1 MIRIIEGLPDGLF
14 GLEARGAVSADEID
28 DAMLAFAET
37 VRRRYDVALLL
48 DFGPRTSL
56 PDSPSD
62 QSFYNR
68 LEFRGPVRRVALV
81 AAPEWE
87 FRLDELLGF
96 IGCEGRRFPPRQRKV
111 AIAWLLR
118 SVTDA
123 ESTP

>member
-1 MIRIIEGLPDGLF
+1 MIRVLEGLPDGLF

-28 DAMLAFAET
+28 DAMIAFAET
-37 VRRRYDVALLL
+37 ARNRYNLALLL

-56 PDSPSD
+56 PDSSSD

-87 FRLDELLGF
+87 RRLDKLLEVV
-96 IGCEGRRFPPRQRKV
+96 GCEGQRFPPGQRKA

-118 SVTDA
+118 AVADA